1 MSFFASP
8 RRGRLFTAGAVS
20 LLGPALA
27 ACGSSAGE
35 AVRPTTPSAVTAMQA
50 DTADAAVT
58 CRPRSYAEPLVVDL
72 SATTRVDFEAAM
84 DGGVALVN
92 YDCKAVRLLKDCR
105 LAGDYRFA
113 GVSRKEE
120 VIHLDN
126 HDEIQANL
134 PVSAQVKVGGGVER
148 AAALDI
154 AYVLVGKRTTPA
166 LVSRGVLE
174 GSQCEEA
181 THYIRSATVGAFA
194 VQTST
199 RGRVAAAAEV
209 FGASTS
215 GESRSARQNA
225 RKDGNPQACE
235 QSRPGSDAPPA
246 ECRSAIR
253 FELVPVSDKAPVAR
267 AGKGD
272 RGDKGDGKEPASKE
286 VASIENPCPEGFK
299 LVAGKCAR
307 AADAART
314 AHLCAPQ
321 DLEDCEAQC
330 SVGHAGSCFNLAN
343 LAYRDYGKRVS
354 DAETVR
360 NEDRALALWKQACDA
375 DVFAACTQYGDN
387 RSSKTGS
394 QPRDMVASQ
403 QALARACSGGD
414 AAGCYSLADQK
425 LAGSGGTPKDPT
437 AGMDLLGRAC
447 KLGETWACRD
457 MGEYLFAGRYG
468 IARNASRADALLTQ
482 FCTQG
487 DIASCHDLGQHLLGL
502 YEDDDRP
509 EAPLAEIPNA
519 RSRGRA
525 LLDRTCRSGEK
536 KTARACVVLGRI
548 LVEDNDPKGRAL
560 LSERCS
566 ADGKGDACLFLGRA
580 MVGGKGGPVD
590 RAAGVET
597 LLKSADDD
605 AMFTAA
611 QALDRGDGVTKNP
624 ARAREILG
632 KLCAQEEHKPSCEA
646 LKGGAPS
653 GKGGTPASKG
663 SALRGTTAGK

>member
-1 MSFFASP
+1 MSLFVSP
-8 RRGRLFTAGAVS
+8 LRGRLLAAVAVCM
-20 LLGPALA
+20 LGSSALV

-50 DTADAAVT
+50 DTADAAVA

-84 DGGVALVN
+84 DGGVALVS

-105 LAGDYRFA
+105 LAGDYKFA

-126 HDEIQANL
+126 HDEIRANL

-148 AAALDI
+148 ASALDI

-174 GSQCEEA
+174 GSQCDEA

-199 RGRVAAAAEV
+199 KGRVAAAAEV

-215 GESRSARQNA
+215 GDSSSARQNA

-267 AGKGD
+267 GKDDKGGK
-272 RGDKGDGKEPASKE
+272 GDKGDKEGSKE
-286 VASIENPCPEGFK
+286 VASLENPCPEGFA
-299 LVAGKCAR
+299 LVAGKCAKQS
-307 AADAART
+307 DAARA

-321 DLEDCEAQC
+321 DLDDCEAQC
-330 SVGHAGSCFNLAN
+330 TGGHAGSCFNLAN
-343 LAYRDYGKRVS
+343 LAYRDYGKSVS

-360 NEDRALALWKQACDA
+360 NEDRALALWKKACDA

-387 RSSKTGS
+387 RASKTGS
-394 QPRDMVASQ
+394 QPRDMAASQ
-403 QALARACSGGD
+403 QALGRACSGGD
-414 AAGCYSLADQK
+414 AEGCYLLADQR
-425 LAGSGGTPKDPT
+425 LRGAGGAPKDP
-437 AGMDLLGRAC
+437 AAAMDLLARAC
-447 KLGETWACRD
+447 KLGESWACRD
-457 MGEYLFAGRYG
+457 QGEYLFAGKHG
-468 IARNASRADALLTQ
+468 IARDPARADALLSQ
-482 FCTQG
+482 FCKQG
-487 DIASCHDLGQHLLGL
+487 DISSCHDLGQHLLGL

-509 EAPLAEIPNA
+509 ESPLAGIPDA
-519 RSRGRA
+519 RARGRA
-525 LLDRTCRSGEK
+525 LLEKTCRSGQK
-536 KTARACVVLGRI
+536 QTARACVVLGRI

-560 LSERCS
+560 LAERCS
-566 ADGKGDACLFLGRA
+566 ADGKGDACIFLGRA
-580 MVGGKGGPVD
+580 LVAGKGGPAD
-590 RAAGVET
+590 KAAGVET
-597 LLKSADDD
+597 LLKSSDDD

-611 QALDRGDGVTKNP
+611 QALDRGDGVKKNA

-632 KLCAQEEHKPSCEA
+632 KLCTQEEHKPSCEA
-646 LKGGAPS
+646 LKGG
-653 GKGGTPASKG
+653 KG
-663 SALRGTTAGK
+663 SALKGSTASK